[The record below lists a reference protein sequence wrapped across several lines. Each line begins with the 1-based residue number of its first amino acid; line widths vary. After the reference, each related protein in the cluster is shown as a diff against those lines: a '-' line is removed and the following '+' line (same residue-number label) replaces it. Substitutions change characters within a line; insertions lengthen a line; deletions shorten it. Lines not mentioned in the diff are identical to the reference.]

1 MTTNRDTA
9 LNTVYPSAH
18 LAQNIIC
25 RLFDTD
31 ELTYDEWIG
40 ADAVPMIGGW
50 RIHLAYE
57 ELSRDTTEESS
68 L

>member
-9 LNTVYPSAH
+9 LNTVYPSKH
-18 LAQNIIC
+18 LAYEAQDD
-25 RLFDTD
+25 LFYAYEITHTEWLYSD
-31 ELTYDEWIG
+31 LTP
-40 ADAVPMIGGW
+40 VQGGW
-50 RIHLAYE
+50 MIHLIYE